1 MGTGWADAAGAQSLA
16 QNTGDITSLLS
27 ARLMAQK
34 LAWAQQNAQAMDAGA
49 ADKADAARIKGD
61 QADFIARKK
70 AMDPFEDRILK
81 RQEGEAE
88 TGLKKQQLSQAA
100 QEASLRAN
108 LENERMGMEGQQL
121 NELMRHNRAQEGIES
136 KRIDAT
142 GANRTVQVRSV
153 DPNSGQETIE
163 FLTPAEARA
172 RGAMK
177 APPTAAAKKEMADSQ
192 SGLDALKNIDSLYQ
206 DDYVGPWNGRVGA
219 VENATGFHATPER
232 AAFTTAVAALKNQ
245 VIKDITG
252 KQMSGPEAKRILDA
266 VPDVTQP
273 AVVFKARME
282 ETRKNLERMRQS
294 VGAPPQPGTGTPSAP
309 ASAAAPTSAYDLYL
323 QRLKG
328 GG

>member
-34 LAWAQQNAQAMDAGA
+34 LAWAQQQSQAMDAGA
-49 ADKADAARIKGD
+49 AEKADAARMKAD
-61 QADFIARKK
+61 QTDFLARKK

-136 KRIDAT
+136 KRIDAS
-142 GANRTVQVRSV
+142 GANRTVQVRKT
-153 DPNSGQETIE
+153 DPVSGVETIQ
-163 FLTPAEARA
+163 FMTPAEAQKL
-172 RGAMK
+172 GAFQ
-177 APPTAAAKKEMADSQ
+177 APPTAGQKKTIAEAQAAEE
-192 SGLDALKNIDSLYQ
+192 ALKNIQSLYKPE
-206 DDYVGPWNGRVGA
+206 YVGPLAGRMGSF
-219 VENATGFHATPER
+219 ENYTGIGVTPER
-232 AAFTTAVAALKNQ
+232 AQFTSAVAALKNQ
-245 VIKDITG
+245 VIHDITG
-252 KQMSGPEAKRILDA
+252 AQMSQAEASRILAA
-266 VPDVTQP
+266 VPDVTNPPEVFQARMAETLKNRERIRQAMGGHGTAP
-273 AVVFKARME
+273 AVA
-282 ETRKNLERMRQS
+282 S
-294 VGAPPQPGTGTPSAP
+294 PAP

-323 QRLKG
+323 QRMKG